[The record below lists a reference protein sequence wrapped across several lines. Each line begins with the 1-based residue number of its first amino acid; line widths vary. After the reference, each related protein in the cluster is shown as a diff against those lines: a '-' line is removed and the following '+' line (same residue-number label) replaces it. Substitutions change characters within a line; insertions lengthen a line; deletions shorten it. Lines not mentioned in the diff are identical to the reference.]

1 MDSTPEVINQM
12 FIDKLSEPGGKEKIA
27 ASEMDITKD
36 KLREESFIDKFYPPR
51 PLQRSEL
58 QVSLEGHDTLLK
70 VEFLEPN
77 SRATAMPFRAGP
89 AQTQYVTA
97 GRYGVALEKIKSSR
111 YEKTEEE
118 LLAYPYSILDYIKSN
133 VPKDM
138 AEIKDR
144 IWILRFEQ
152 AVQRLQLDA
161 NSSTPTQLEAADQ
174 VASSVVCSG
183 VIKGAN
189 AKVSANT
196 DSYIGLALQ
205 KDDLTQL
212 FKLPVGSN
220 AQTGRLAIDQI
231 LMTDYDFEDVMT
243 WTIESNGDR
252 IQSEIVVSGWKYNTF
267 MGRTFIL
274 TIKTDIL
281 REGTLYGSAKKEFV
295 GKNYTFGPVKFYI
308 DKIAELITFW
318 AWQLYAG
325 AIGNIAGLRKLELF
339 PGSVTPSALSNGTGI
354 AATDGSLYTRCLPKS
369 EEDLFGVNNK
379 ADQGGTYPTI
389 VSY

>member
-1 MDSTPEVINQM
+1 MDTPEVINQM

-36 KLREESFIDKFYPPR
+36 KLRKESFIDKFYPPR

-77 SRATAMPFRAGP
+77 SRAIAMPFRAGP
-89 AQTQYVTA
+89 DRSQYVTA

-111 YEKTEEE
+111 YEKLEEE

-144 IWILRFEQ
+144 IWILNFEK

-161 NSSTPTQLEAADQ
+161 NSSTATRLEAQDQ
-174 VASSVVCSG
+174 VSNATRCIG
-183 VIKGAN
+183 VIKGSL
-189 AKVSANT
+189 AKASANT

-212 FKLPVGSN
+212 FKLPVGSRG
-220 AQTGRLAIDQI
+220 QVGRLAIDQV

-243 WTIESNGDR
+243 WTVESNGDKV
-252 IQSEIVVSGWKYNTF
+252 QSEVVVSGWKYNTF
-267 MGRTFIL
+267 MGRTFL
-274 TIKTDIL
+274 RTIKTDIL
-281 REGTLYGSAKKEFV
+281 REGNLFGSAKKEFV
-295 GKNYTFGPVKFYI
+295 GKSYTFGPVKFYI
-308 DKIAELITFW
+308 DKVAEMITFW

-325 AIGNIAGLRKLELF
+325 AIGNIAGLRKLELY
-339 PGSVTPSALSNGTGI
+339 PGSNIEGALSNSNTGV
-354 AATDGSLYTRCLPKS
+354 ATTDGSVYTDVRPKS
-369 EEDLFGVNNK
+369 VEDMFGVNNK
-379 ADQGGTYPTI
+379 AAEGGTFPRV